1 MAPVRSVLC
10 VAVLFVLNSTK
21 VPTPLTA
28 ATDVVPLSVAPPGL
42 FPSVIATAPPYPV
55 ARLPKASSA
64 RTFTAGLMGLSATV
78 VLRSEE
84 RRVGEEGRWGMATGL
99 FVIAVTPGA
108 LTWRRDS
115 VP

>member
-1 MAPVRSVLC
+1 MLRLKSK
-10 VAVLFVLNSTK
+10 K

-64 RTFTAGLMGLSATV
+64 RTFTAGLIELSATV
-78 VLRSEE
+78 VLGWVPNTRC
-84 RRVGEEGRWGMATGL
+84 VAAPGVMAKRL
-99 FVIAVTPGA
+99 LVVALSPVA
-108 LTWRRDS
+108 LTVS
-115 VP
+115 Q